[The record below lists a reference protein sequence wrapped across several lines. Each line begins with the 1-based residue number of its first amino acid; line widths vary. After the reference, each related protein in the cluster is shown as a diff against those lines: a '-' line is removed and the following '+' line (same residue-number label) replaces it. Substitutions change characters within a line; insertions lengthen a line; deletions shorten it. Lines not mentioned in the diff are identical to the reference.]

1 LTDIGTKLGASVLL
15 SSYSREN
22 EREAD
27 ALGQEYMV
35 RAGYP
40 AKGMVGL
47 QQLLVEQQKESP
59 GMLQTMFSTHPM
71 SSERRDTAKQLAEG
85 KYAASNTRDP
95 GRERFM
101 DKTASLRRIKPTIEA
116 CQKGEVAMSG
126 KDYDKAAER
135 FQTALKSTPRD
146 YAANV
151 LMAKCLAE
159 QDKNPQALEYARTA
173 TKIYPQEA
181 QAHKLVGVLS
191 LGQKDPA
198 GAYEHLDRYDK
209 LLPGDAGI
217 TFLKGVSLEGMGKRQ
232 EAATQYSAYLKRT
245 QQGKAAEYSYSRL
258 KSWGYAK

>member
-1 LTDIGTKLGASVLL
+1 MIPL
-15 SSYSREN
+15 
-22 EREAD
+22 
-27 ALGQEYMV
+27 
-35 RAGYP
+35 
-40 AKGMVGL
+40 
-47 QQLLVEQQKESP
+47 
-59 GMLQTMFSTHPM
+59 
-71 SSERRDTAKQLAEG
+71 KQLAEG
-85 KYAASNTRDP
+85 KYAASNTI

-101 DKTASLRRIKPTIEA
+101 DKTASLRRIKPTIDA

-135 FQTALKSTPRD
+135 FQTALKTTPRD

-198 GAYEHLDRYDK
+198 GPTKHPDRYDK

-232 EAATQYSAYLKRT
+232 EAATQYSAYLKRS

-258 KSWGYAK
+258 KSWGYVK

>member
-1 LTDIGTKLGASVLL
+1 
-15 SSYSREN
+15 
-22 EREAD
+22 
-27 ALGQEYMV
+27 
-35 RAGYP
+35 
-40 AKGMVGL
+40 
-47 QQLLVEQQKESP
+47 
-59 GMLQTMFSTHPM
+59 
-71 SSERRDTAKQLAEG
+71 
-85 KYAASNTRDP
+85 
-95 GRERFM
+95 
-101 DKTASLRRIKPTIEA
+101 
-116 CQKGEVAMSG
+116 MSG

-135 FQTALKSTPRD
+135 FQTALKTTPRD

-232 EAATQYSAYLKRT
+232 EAATQYSAYLKRS

-258 KSWGYAK
+258 KSWGYVK